1 MKKISLSIAIIVLM
15 IVTQNYAVSQC
26 TVSPH
31 SQPGFYPDSQHGI
44 HPAAATAEWSLNIT
58 IVVPSDTV
66 IMPGFPAVGIDSLT
80 VNGFIGFPAS
90 FQYYYNT
97 PSQWLKGGASGCIRA
112 YGTPAVADIGT
123 HSISLLFTVVIM
135 GFTYSDTLPD
145 YWQFEVKDAS
155 HVSLNEIETSHNSIE
170 FYPNPAGDRLHIL
183 ASEKGEASLKI
194 FNSEGRLVHSE
205 ARYLSA
211 GTPELIS
218 LESLKSGIYFIRV
231 EQPTGVITDKLSVI
245 R

>member
-1 MKKISLSIAIIVLM
+1 MKQIYLSIAIIALM
-15 IVTQNYAVSQC
+15 LVAQNHAVSQC

-31 SQPGFYPDSQHGI
+31 AQPGFYPDSQHGI
-44 HPAAATAEWSLNIT
+44 HPAAATSEYSLNIT

-66 IMPGFPAVGIDSLT
+66 IMPGFPPVGIDSLT
-80 VNGFIGFPAS
+80 VNGFIGFPSS

-97 PSQWLKGGASGCIRA
+97 PSQWLIGGASGCIRA
-112 YGTPAVADIGT
+112 YGTPGTTDIGT

-155 HVSLNEIETSHNSIE
+155 HVSLDDMNASVNSFD
-170 FYPNPAGDRLHIL
+170 FYPNPAGDRLNIL
-183 ASEKGEASLKI
+183 ASETGEASIMI
-194 FNSEGRLVHSE
+194 FSSEGRLVYSGS
-205 ARYLSA
+205 RYLSA

-218 LESLKSGIYFIRV
+218 LESLRSGIYFIRV
-231 EQPTGVITDKLSVI
+231 EQSTGTITEKISVI